1 MKAIESVRLEECH
14 GIESWNG
21 ENGVASKLRTPK
33 VLIRSSPA
41 LLPSPLGLCDLCR
54 GLPAR
59 SIREQGVFARH
70 GRQAEQAI

>member
-33 VLIRSSPA
+33 VFASRESSRA
-41 LLPSPLGLCDLCR
+41 GYLTFCYRGRDPLNR
-54 GLPAR
+54 
-59 SIREQGVFARH
+59 
-70 GRQAEQAI
+70 